1 MDGPPWPGY
10 AAHVLEHF
18 LALGRLNVLRFA
30 ERVEVLAAQHG
41 QRAQLQVL
49 QPLGLRKFL
58 CLFLFGQK
66 RPMEELEELFEPCH
80 GIENFRNMPTNIG
93 KTRKN
98 IQIFKGFMFGR
109 FWDEGNMPAKIEKEN
124 HPNLPEECW
133 NILTNQQLHFCSCA
147 VHNSG
152 NFKRQVSH
160 KHNLLATLWLK
171 FFGGDVVPTN
181 P

>member
-98 IQIFKGFMFGR
+98 IQIFKARFLEDFGMR
-109 FWDEGNMPAKIEKEN
+109 VTCLQRSRKKI
-124 HPNLPEECW
+124 
-133 NILTNQQLHFCSCA
+133 IQIFQRS
-147 VHNSG
+147 VGIS
-152 NFKRQVSH
+152 
-160 KHNLLATLWLK
+160 
-171 FFGGDVVPTN
+171 
-181 P
+181 

>member
-49 QPLGLRKFL
+49 QHLGLRKFL

-66 RPMEELEELFEPCH
+66 WPMEEPFEPCH